1 VFQPPYYLSLQMP
14 DDAEAAFSLT
24 TTFAPQRRQTLAAFM
39 QVNSAPGPDYGKI
52 RVLQLPSNTTTPG
65 PQQVQNNF
73 ESDPV
78 VSSQLSLLRRGGSE
92 IEFGNLLSLPFNDGL
107 LYVEPVYLRA
117 ASEGYPL
124 LRKVLVGFGANVALD
139 DTLAGALE
147 QVFSTSPDATV
158 DPEPVPDDGTG
169 PLPAPEPTEPPTP
182 SVPSTGDPVQDL
194 TIAIQ
199 DAQQAY
205 QDGQDALA
213 DGDFG
218 AYGEAQDRLA
228 EALDRAAAAEALIAG
243 EVAPPPIDEGV
254 EDAIPEE
261 QVT

>member
-1 VFQPPYYLSLQMP
+1 
-14 DDAEAAFSLT
+14 
-24 TTFAPQRRQTLAAFM
+24 M
-39 QVNSAPGPDYGKI
+39 QVNSDPGEDYGKI

-73 ESDPV
+73 ESDPT

-139 DTLAGALE
+139 DTLAGALD
-147 QVFSTSPDATV
+147 QVFGSSPEATV
-158 DPEPVPDDGTG
+158 DPEFIPEDGTEPG
-169 PLPAPEPTEPPTP
+169 PTPEPTEPPEP
-182 SVPSTGDPVQDL
+182 SVPSTGDPLTDL

-199 DAQQAY
+199 DAQRAY
-205 QDGQDALA
+205 QEGQDALA
-213 DGDFG
+213 EGDFG

-228 EALDRAAAAEALIAG
+228 EALERAAAAEAQIAG
-243 EVAPPPIDEGV
+243 EALPPPPVEEGV